1 VVRALCSG
9 LIVAVVG
16 TIASA
21 CSTSNL
27 DVGSH
32 PATTLTPTT
41 ATGLLFG
48 SRVTAWST
56 FAADGSVLEV
66 GVRLPMS
73 AVEAATDPH
82 TRDPA
87 LSLAM
92 PSRVSS
98 TTFFNHLDLY
108 WSDGG
113 HGPTYEYS
121 HFDLH
126 FFRISAAAV
135 DAIDCSDR
143 TPVPASLLAPGYSPG
158 SVSPECDPQIGFH
171 ASPDV
176 DFAGT
181 FFSKTMI
188 LGFYGGKTI
197 FVEPMLTSEK
207 LRLRR
212 SFTVDMPQP
221 TTLGGAQT
229 RFPRKFEA
237 RFDAAGDAYDLVF
250 SAFVTID

>member
-1 VVRALCSG
+1 MTL
-9 LIVAVVG
+9 
-16 TIASA
+16 ASLATLAAA
-21 CSTSNL
+21 CSSSHL

-32 PATTLTPTT
+32 PDTTITPAT
-41 ATGLLFG
+41 ASGLLFG
-48 SRVTAWST
+48 SRVTAWSA

-73 AVEAATDPH
+73 AVEAASDPL
-82 TRDPA
+82 TNAPA

-92 PSRVSS
+92 PSRVST

-108 WSDGG
+108 WSNGG
-113 HGPTYEYS
+113 HGPTYENA

-126 FFRISAAAV
+126 FFRITTAEVS
-135 DAIDCSDR
+135 AIDCSDR

-171 ASPDV
+171 ASPDI
-176 DFAGT
+176 DFEGT
-181 FFSKTMI
+181 PFSKTMI

-212 SFTVDMPQP
+212 SFTVDMPHP
-221 TTLGGAQT
+221 ATLGGVRT
-229 RFPRKFEA
+229 RFPTKFDA

-250 SAFVTID
+250 GAFQTID